1 MSKGQSAE
9 DIRTRLQEIDPYE
22 FEDFVAELWQEEG
35 WETTVSQGSN
45 DMGVDVIA
53 EKKGTI
59 NQKLAIQAK
68 RYSDGNKV
76 GRPKVQQ
83 YHSLKEQDTDAD
95 AAVVVT
101 TSSFTDKARLW
112 AHEHN
117 VKLVDGEDLVDM
129 LRKHQRLDLV
139 DEYAPPLD
147 EIDSGNSMSTS
158 SSETSSSNSTGS
170 SSSSGSTSIGFGIVA
185 GGLGFWAVTLFL
197 QFNPEASFTLPV
209 MDVLWGLCGLTLIL
223 FPIGMFMDASH
234 LHAKDADWKPNRVI
248 WPIAGLFLV
257 LVGPLAYALLRLDR
271 T

>member
-35 WETTVSQGSN
+35 WDTTVSQGSN

-117 VKLVDGEDLVDM
+117 VKLVNGDDLVDM

-147 EIDSGNSMSTS
+147 EIDSGDSTS
-158 SSETSSSNSTGS
+158 MATSES
-170 SSSSGSTSIGFGIVA
+170 SSSSSTTSPSDSMSTGFGIVA
-185 GGLGFWAVTLFL
+185 GGLGLWAVTLIF

-248 WPIAGLFLV
+248 WPIAGLMLIV
-257 LVGPLAYALLRLDR
+257 VGALAYVLFRFDR